1 MGIYGKRKRGKI
13 LPRLNN
19 SGGHASSLT
28 HLIKMA
34 FISKE
39 LKENIPKPRKL
50 FEKRQILAEPLTTN
64 YSQQGTAF
72 DYLLR
77 FTIAHKNRHVIESD
91 LVASYVVNRR
101 RTEKYS
107 ITIGGVTISK
117 DMNRL
122 EINVGERQF
131 LKIREHYK
139 KYEKEIEKYKKSGK
153 LTANTAKACIFFAN
167 LDIIFRAGYFRNKM
181 PVLEKFKIDPL
192 DVNDLMN
199 LTKIIPNE
207 LTKTSKSIIL
217 NPTFGKMSE
226 RLSADGDLIIRNLL
240 IDIKTTKECKIR
252 SYEWNQLLGYY
263 AFAKLGG
270 ITVGDENK
278 KMKINN
284 IGIYFSRYGYLW
296 TFNIDEY
303 LNNNQKDWL
312 FEFFD
317 KYGDSKMRIP
327 GVKR

>member
-1 MGIYGKRKRGKI
+1 MPRLDNSGIY
-13 LPRLNN
+13 
-19 SGGHASSLT
+19 ASSLT
-28 HLIKMA
+28 RLINMA

-77 FTIAHKNRHVIESD
+77 FTIVHKNRHVIESD
-91 LVASYVVNRR
+91 LVASHVVNRR
-101 RTEKYS
+101 NKPTFKF
-107 ITIGGVTISK
+107 TISTPFRDVAISK
-117 DMNRL
+117 DINRL
-122 EINVGERQF
+122 ELYFGKRQF
-131 LKIREHYK
+131 LKIEEHYK

-153 LTANTAKACIFFAN
+153 LTTNTAKACIFFAN
-167 LDIIFRAGYFRNKM
+167 LDIIYRAGYFENKM

-199 LTKIIPNE
+199 LTKVIPNE
-207 LTKTSKSIIL
+207 LTINSKYIIL
-217 NPTFGKMSE
+217 NPTFGKMSK
-226 RLSADGDLIIRNLL
+226 RLPADGDLIIGDLL

-270 ITVGDENK
+270 ITVGDKNK

-284 IGIYFSRYGYLW
+284 IGIYFSRHGYLW

-303 LNNNQKDWL
+303 LNDNKKEWL
-312 FEFFD
+312 MKFFK
-317 KYGDSKMRIP
+317 KYENSEKKIP
-327 GVKR
+327 KI